1 MKNNLAC
8 AVCSGI
14 MALQGAAGADWYVS
28 PNGWHAN
35 TGQSLEQAWQTI
47 PYAMTRASDGDTIW
61 VDAGTYEIGS
71 DVGYPAGSQ
80 LPARWAIYK
89 AVTVRSLHGAG
100 QTFVVGQRH
109 SEGTPL
115 GEYAMR
121 GVYLGEN
128 ATLIGVTIQNG
139 HTRTQSSNITD
150 LYGGGV
156 LAASASAAVYDCVI
170 RDCSANS
177 MAGGAYRGTYTRT
190 RIERNSVPFGVLDG
204 GGGVA
209 QAALYDC
216 TVASNEFY
224 GNLLFFAG
232 HGGGAYQSTLYNCWI
247 DGNRVVSGCGG
258 GLYGSVAYN
267 CILRGNQAT
276 QWNEQDSNRDR
287 GAGGGARETELYN
300 CTLAGNYAQKYA
312 GGADRCTTV
321 VNSILVDNQSG
332 IAHPNH
338 LDCFMAYSCSQPAP
352 TGGVGNVDADP
363 KFAGADNFR
372 LTASS
377 PCRDAGIWTAWM
389 DSWPWDYERN
399 YREPGTVPDMGA
411 YEYSGGAGW
420 DSGYTDIGGG
430 WRRLS
435 WFGDYVP
442 MGGEGWIWH
451 NKHGFW
457 FATASSMPTDIWF
470 YSADMGWLWTGNATY
485 PFLYRSS
492 DGAWLWYNG
501 ATGPRWFRNMT
512 TGQWE
517 SRP

>member
-1 MKNNLAC
+1 MRNVWAC
-8 AVCSGI
+8 AMVGFI
-14 MALQGAAGADWYVS
+14 LAAEGAFGADWYVS

-35 TGQSLEQAWQTI
+35 SGQSLEQAWQTI
-47 PYAMTRASDGDTIW
+47 PYAMTRVSDGDTLW

-71 DVGYPAGSQ
+71 DAGYPAGAQ

-89 AVTVRSLHGAG
+89 AVTVRSLYGAA

-109 SEGTPL
+109 SEETPL

-128 ATLIGVTIQNG
+128 STLIGVTIEDG
-139 HTRTQSSNITD
+139 HTRTTQSGELTD

-170 RDCSANS
+170 RNCSANS

-209 QAALYDC
+209 LATLYDC
-216 TVASNEFY
+216 QVVSNEFY
-224 GNLLFFAG
+224 GNLLFFSG
-232 HGGGAYQSTLYNCWI
+232 HGGGAYQSTLYNGWI
-247 DGNRVVSGCGG
+247 DGNRVVSGSGG
-258 GLYGSVAYN
+258 GLFDCVAYN
-267 CILRGNQAT
+267 CILRGNRAT
-276 QWNEQDSNRDR
+276 QWNDQDSNGER
-287 GAGGGARETELYN
+287 GAGGGACGGELYN
-300 CTLAGNYAQKYA
+300 CTVVGNFAQKFG
-312 GGADRCTTV
+312 GGADRCSNV
-321 VNSILVDNQSG
+321 VNSILVDNQAG
-332 IAHPNH
+332 ISHPNH

-352 TGGVGNVDADP
+352 TGGVGNVNADP
-363 KFAGADNFR
+363 KFAEADDFR

-389 DSWPWDYERN
+389 NSWPWDYERN

-411 YEYSGGAGW
+411 CEYVAGTAWDEGNVDLGG
-420 DSGYTDIGGG
+420 S
-430 WRRLS
+430 WRRLA
-435 WFGDYVP
+435 WFGDYAV
-442 MGGEGWIWH
+442 MGGGWIWH
-451 NKHGFW
+451 NRHGF
-457 FATASSMPTDIWF
+457 F
-470 YSADMGWLWTGNATY
+470 YVTETSTPGDAWLYAQDMGWLWTGNATY

-501 ATGPRWFRNMT
+501 STNPRWFRNMT
-512 TGQWE
+512 AGTWE